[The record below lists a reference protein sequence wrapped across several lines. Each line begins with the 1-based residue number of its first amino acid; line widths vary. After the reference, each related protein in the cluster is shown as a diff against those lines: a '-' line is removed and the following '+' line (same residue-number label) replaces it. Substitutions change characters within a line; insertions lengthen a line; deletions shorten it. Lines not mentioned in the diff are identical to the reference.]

1 MSLAIEHPN
10 RSLKD
15 PAPVEMDSERAELV
29 REELKRILNS
39 RFFRNAVRSRQF
51 LEFVVRHAVEGHS
64 EQLKERTIGTEVF
77 HRAPGYATGDDPVVR
92 VQAGEVRRRLEQ
104 YYQDAPTVSAVRIEL
119 PVGSYAPV
127 IRWLPGENSAVER
140 AAEALPAGTTPR
152 NSTRSAARWWVAVA
166 VFMILALAGAVVFQI
181 SPSLSHTKTLAEQFW
196 APVFATPQPVL
207 ICLAKPVVYRPSRDI
222 YNRYTRTHP
231 GTFATE
237 VERSNQ
243 VLPLP
248 GDEKV
253 AWSQMLQYPDYG
265 VAVGD
270 AYSAVSISGLLGQ
283 MGKPSQVRIGT
294 NYSFEDLRNS
304 PDVII
309 GAFNNKWTMQMNP
322 VLHFTFD
329 EEAGDNLIHEQTPG
343 GRSWSAH
350 LRDSEKF
357 GEDYA
362 IVARLVDSKTG
373 QFTVIAA
380 GLTSSG
386 TQAAGEFVSNRN
398 FLEKGLR
405 SAPSDWQKKN
415 LELVLQTTVTDS
427 TPGPPQ
433 VIATYAW

>member
-1 MSLAIEHPN
+1 MSFAVEHPN
-10 RSLKD
+10 RNLKEA
-15 PAPVEMDSERAELV
+15 APVEIERAELV
-29 REELKRILNS
+29 RAELERILSS
-39 RFFRNAVRSRQF
+39 RFFKNAVRSRQF
-51 LEFVVRHAVEGHS
+51 LEFVVRHTIEGRS

-104 YYQDAPTVSAVRIEL
+104 YYQDSRNSSGMRIEL
-119 PVGSYAPV
+119 PVGSYAPR
-127 IRWLPGENSAVER
+127 IQWAGRDTTPATEKTET
-140 AAEALPAGTTPR
+140 ELPAAVVRGAP
-152 NSTRSAARWWVAVA
+152 TRRGQSWWLLAAVA
-166 VFMILALAGAVVFQI
+166 LVVAFAAAAVFHNFQG
-181 SPSLSHTKTLAEQFW
+181 SHSKMLAEQFW

-207 ICLAKPVVYRPSRDI
+207 ICVAKPVVYRPSRSL
-222 YNRYTRTHP
+222 YERYARNHP
-231 GTFATE
+231 GTFSTE

-243 VLPLP
+243 ALPLA
-248 GDEKV
+248 DKEKV
-253 AWSQMLQYPDYG
+253 EWSQILRYPDYG

-309 GAFNNKWTMQMNP
+309 GAFNNKWTMQMSP
-322 VLHFTFD
+322 ALPFTFV
-329 EEAGDNLIHEQTPG
+329 EEQGENRIREQLPN
-343 GRSWSAH
+343 GRFWRAD

-362 IVARLVDSKTG
+362 IVARLLDSKTG

-386 TQAAGEFVSNRN
+386 TQAAGEFVSNRDIM
-398 FLEKGLR
+398 EKALG
-405 SAPSDWQKKN
+405 SAPFEWQKKN

-427 TPGPPQ
+427 TPGPPKL
-433 VIATYAW
+433 IAAHAW